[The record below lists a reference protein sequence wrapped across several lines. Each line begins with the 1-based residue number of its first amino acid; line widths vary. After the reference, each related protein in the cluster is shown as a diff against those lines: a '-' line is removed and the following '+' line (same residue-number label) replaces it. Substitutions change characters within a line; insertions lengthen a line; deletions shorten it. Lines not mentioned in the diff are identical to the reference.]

1 MVDSYASVDGIWLD
15 GLEFCSR
22 VYVMHEALM
31 RRPDAATRLRVRP
44 SDFEKKL
51 LEELLPLCRY
61 VQSTC
66 GPGRH
71 LSLRWL
77 SGDQSFDAEYL
88 QRGAVVDNRDLPPS
102 GYIEITG
109 AMHPNEHLLRERLE
123 SHGHAFGV
131 DGLSATGT
139 RRKGNRVV
147 QSDVVS
153 YSDTDTIAAMAAL
166 VVESIRRKAGR
177 YSDHTTL
184 IVECTLNT
192 LYMEHDWQ
200 ALIAAVGQAQ
210 PDHSFDSVF
219 MCSAS
224 VGYIASL
231 GRP

>member
-1 MVDSYASVDGIWLD
+1 MINSYASVDEIWLD

-31 RRPDAATRLRVRP
+31 QRPDATTRLRTRP
-44 SDFEKKL
+44 TDFEKKL

-61 VQSTC
+61 IQTVY

-71 LSLRWL
+71 ISVRWL

-88 QRGAVVDNRDLPPS
+88 QRGALVDNRNLPPS

-147 QSDVVS
+147 RSDVVS
-153 YSDTDTIAAMAAL
+153 YSDPETIAAMSDL
-166 VVESIRRKAGR
+166 VLESIHRKAGR
-177 YSDHTTL
+177 YANHTTL

-192 LYMEHDWQ
+192 LYLEHHWQ
-200 ALIAAVGQAQ
+200 DLIAAISDARPV
-210 PDHSFDSVF
+210 HSFDGIF
-219 MCSAS
+219 ICSES
-224 VGYIASL
+224 YGYVASL

>member
-1 MVDSYASVDGIWLD
+1 
-15 GLEFCSR
+15 
-22 VYVMHEALM
+22 MHEALM
-31 RRPDAATRLRVRP
+31 RQPDAATRLRLRP
-44 SDFEKKL
+44 TDFEKKL

-61 VQSTC
+61 IQTVY

-71 LSLRWL
+71 LSVRWL

-88 QRGAVVDNRDLPPS
+88 QRGAIVDNRNLPPS
-102 GYIEITG
+102 GHIEITG

-139 RRKGNRVV
+139 RRQSNRVV

-153 YSDTDTIAAMAAL
+153 YSDADTIAAMAAL

-177 YSDHTTL
+177 YSNHTTL

-192 LYMEHDWQ
+192 LYLEDHWQ
-200 ALIAAVGQAQ
+200 DLIAAVGQAR
-210 PDHSFDSVF
+210 PDCNFDGVFICSVSF
-219 MCSAS
+219 
-224 VGYIASL
+224 GYIASL

>member
-1 MVDSYASVDGIWLD
+1 MTDSYASVDGVWLD

-22 VYVMHEALM
+22 VYAIHEALM
-31 RRPDAATRLRVRP
+31 RRPDAGTRLRIRP
-44 SDFEKKL
+44 TDFEKKL

-61 VQSTC
+61 IQSVY
-66 GPGRH
+66 GPSRH
-71 LSLRWL
+71 LSVRWL
-77 SGDQSFDAEYL
+77 SGDQSYDAEYV
-88 QRGAVVDNRDLPPS
+88 QRGAVVDNGNLPPS

-139 RRKGNRVV
+139 RRKGNRAV

-153 YSDTDTIAAMAAL
+153 YSDADTIAAMSAL

-192 LYMEHDWQ
+192 LYLEHDWQ
-200 ALIAAVGQAQ
+200 NLIAAVGQAR
-210 PDHSFDSVF
+210 PDHGFDGVFICSVPF
-219 MCSAS
+219 
-224 VGYIASL
+224 GYIASL